1 MSSRTLVCRRQ
12 RLYFGTDAAGPLPCG
27 ELFIRTTMR
36 SGAGKGSGIS
46 RTVLMTEKMAV
57 LAPIPRANAATAAAV
72 KPGLWRSMRKACLR
86 SAARVS
92 MGKSV
97 GRLDEEAERKFLD

>member
-1 MSSRTLVCRRQ
+1 
-12 RLYFGTDAAGPLPCG
+12 
-27 ELFIRTTMR
+27 
-36 SGAGKGSGIS
+36 
-46 RTVLMTEKMAV
+46 
-57 LAPIPRANAATAAAV
+57 V